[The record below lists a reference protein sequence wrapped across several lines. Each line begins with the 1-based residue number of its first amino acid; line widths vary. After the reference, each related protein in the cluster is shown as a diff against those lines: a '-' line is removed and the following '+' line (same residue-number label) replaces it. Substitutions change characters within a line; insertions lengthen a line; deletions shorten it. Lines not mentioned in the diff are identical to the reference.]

1 MSGSGSFSGSRS
13 RSRSWSSAE
22 GSRSPSPQRRRP
34 STKDKYEQN
43 FRSAEKFSRQ
53 NSQHKPRG
61 EFAPRG
67 PFPGGGK
74 EEQRYEELERQ
85 RLKERERRDR
95 EQPQP
100 QPHRVVSVGGGGGRE
115 HAPREKE
122 YIPSKRRRE
131 DREMDGRDP
140 MNDGRGNDM
149 RQRRDER
156 KESKSSGREH
166 NKDPSRA
173 ANSTDIGNR
182 VLISSLP
189 PSMSERKLKQLMQSV
204 GEVENLKL
212 STTRHKA
219 LVAFTRSSTAVA
231 CRKKFH
237 KYVIDD
243 CKLLV
248 EFA

>member
-1 MSGSGSFSGSRS
+1 VSRSASRSFSGSRS
-13 RSRSWSSAE
+13 RSRSWSSE
-22 GSRSPSPQRRRP
+22 GSRSPSPQRRRGG
-34 STKDKYEQN
+34 TKDKYEQS
-43 FRSAEKFSRQ
+43 FRSNDKYNRQ
-53 NSQHKPRG
+53 TSQHKPRG
-61 EFAPRG
+61 DYAPRH
-67 PFPGGGK
+67 FSGGNK
-74 EEQRYEELERQ
+74 EEQHQRYEELERQ

-95 EQPQP
+95 EQVP
-100 QPHRVVSVGGGGGRE
+100 GRE
-115 HAPREKE
+115 GREGRDHAPREKE
-122 YIPSKRRRE
+122 YVPSKRRRE
-131 DREMDGRDP
+131 DREMDGRDQ
-140 MNDGRGNDM
+140 MNDRGNEM
-149 RQRRDER
+149 SRQRRDDR
-156 KESKSSGREH
+156 KDSKSSSTRDH
-166 NKDPSRA
+166 NKDTSSRT
-173 ANSTDIGNR
+173 ANSTDVGNR

-237 KYVIDD
+237 KYIIDD